1 MCRCLKKRYEEE
13 QARDLSAILKVGE
26 ESFAD
31 FSLDYAGGSG
41 KLQSKLSTQMR
52 DGKYVRGDGI
62 AEFSVAS
69 GSGNLLLLP
78 YTE

>member
-1 MCRCLKKRYEEE
+1 MCPYSLRIATSSGDVSLLLPE
-13 QARDLSAILKVGE
+13 D
-26 ESFAD
+26 AD